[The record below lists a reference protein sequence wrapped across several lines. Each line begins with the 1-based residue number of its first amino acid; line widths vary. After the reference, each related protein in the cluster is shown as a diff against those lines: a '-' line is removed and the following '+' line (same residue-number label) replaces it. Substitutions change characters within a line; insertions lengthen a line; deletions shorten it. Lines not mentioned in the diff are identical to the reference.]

1 MKEID
6 VLTIGAGGG
15 AYPAAFRFAK
25 AGKDV
30 VMIDSKGVMSG
41 NCLAEGCV
49 PSKALREAADIYRA
63 SKKMKLF
70 GLSGKIELDYAKVVK
85 HKDRIQK
92 IRYEQHAEELKEASK
107 HLKLIKGV
115 ASFLDEHTVEVETK
129 GGKEE
134 YRAENIL
141 IASGADITVPPIK
154 GAEYCITS
162 RDIFALNPALRE
174 LPESLTIIGGGYIG
188 LETATI
194 FNALGVKIHIVEMM
208 DRILPATEPRL
219 SEKLHALL
227 DPNIEI
233 VLNARVEEIK
243 KDDDKYEVV
252 YTQHEIEKNVKSDL
266 VLMAIGRKP
275 VVPKGTQEI
284 GVNVEKGKI
293 VVNNALQ
300 TNIPHIYAPGDVNGL
315 SMLFH
320 SAVRQSLVA
329 ANNVMAGNHPIDYMN
344 FDAVPTTV
352 FTFPEIAYV
361 GIMPSIAKE
370 EHIDLVETDY
380 QFKVDSRAQIF
391 DEMEGEIREFFD
403 VRTMRLV
410 GAWVVGIDADNLIG
424 ELGIAVANGLNVK
437 EIAEFANQHPMSSEG
452 ISKAARK
459 LL

>member
-1 MKEID
+1 MKKVD

-15 AYPAAFRFAK
+15 AYPAGFRLAK

-30 VMIDSKGVMSG
+30 VMIDSKGIMSG

-49 PSKALREAADIYRA
+49 PSKALREAADIYRT

-70 GLSGKIELDYAKVVK
+70 GLSGKAKLDYAKVVE
-85 HKDRIQK
+85 HKDQVQK
-92 IRYEQHAEELKEASK
+92 IRYEQHYEELKEASK

-115 ASFLDEHTVEVETK
+115 ASFIDEHTVEVET
-129 GGKEE
+129 
-134 YRAENIL
+134 ENGREGYKADHII
-141 IASGADITVPPIK
+141 IASGADAIVSSIK

-162 RDIFALNPALRE
+162 RDIFALKPTLKK
-174 LPESLTIIGGGYIG
+174 LPETLIIIGAGYIG
-188 LETATI
+188 LEIATV
-194 FNALGVKIHIVEMM
+194 FNEFEVKVYVIEMM
-208 DRILPATEPRL
+208 DRILPTMEPRL
-219 SEKLHALL
+219 SKKLHALL

-233 VLNARVEEIK
+233 VLNAKVEKIK
-243 KDDDKYEVV
+243 KNNDKYEVV
-252 YTQHEIEKNVKSDL
+252 YTQHGIKKNVKSDL
-266 VLMAIGRKP
+266 VLMAIGRRP
-275 VVPKGTQEI
+275 VVPQGTQEI
-284 GVNVEKGKI
+284 GVNLERGKV

-329 ANNVMAGNHPIDYMN
+329 ANNIMASNHPVDYMN

-352 FTFPEIAYV
+352 FTFPKIAYV
-361 GIMPSIAKE
+361 GILPQEAKKRNIE
-370 EHIDLVETDY
+370 LVEADY
-380 QFKVDSRAQIF
+380 QFKLDSRAQIF
-391 DEMEGEIREFFD
+391 NEMEGEIREFFD
-403 VRTMRLV
+403 IRTMRLV

-424 ELGIAVANGLNVK
+424 ELGIAVANSLNIK
-437 EIAEFANQHPMSSEG
+437 DIAEFADQHPMSSEG

>member
-1 MKEID
+1 MKEVD

-15 AYPAAFRFAK
+15 AYPAAFRLAK
-25 AGKDV
+25 AGKDI
-30 VMIDSKGVMSG
+30 VMVDSKGIMSG

-49 PSKALREAADIYRA
+49 PSKALREAADVYRT
-63 SKKMKLF
+63 SKKAEVF
-70 GLSGKIELDYAKVVK
+70 GLNGKVDFDYQKIVS
-85 HKDRIQK
+85 HKDRVQK

-115 ASFLDEHTVEVETK
+115 ASFLDEHTVEVKTEN
-129 GGKEE
+129 GKEE
-134 YRAENIL
+134 YRAQDII
-141 IASGADITVPPIK
+141 IASGSDIAMPSIK

-162 RDIFALNPALRE
+162 RDIFALDPSLKE
-174 LPESLTIIGGGYIG
+174 LPESLTIIGAGYIG

-194 FNALGVKIHIVEMM
+194 FNEFGVKVRVVEMM
-208 DRILPATEPRL
+208 DRILPTTEPRL

-227 DPNIEI
+227 EPNIEI
-233 VLNARVEEIK
+233 ILNAKVEEIK
-243 KDDDKYEVV
+243 KDNEKYEVV
-252 YTQHEIEKNVKSDL
+252 YTQHEIKKNVKSDL

-275 VVPKGTQEI
+275 VVPQGTQET
-284 GVNVEKGKI
+284 GVNVKKGKI

-329 ANNVMAGNHPIDYMN
+329 ANNIMAGNHPIDYMN

-352 FTFPEIAYV
+352 FTFPKIAYV
-361 GIMPSIAKE
+361 GITPSIAKE
-370 EHIDLVETDY
+370 RNIELVETDY
-380 QFKVDSRAQIF
+380 QFKVDARAQIF

-403 VRTMRLV
+403 IRTMRLV

-424 ELGIAVANGLNVK
+424 ELGIAVAKGLNVK
-437 EIAEFANQHPMSSEG
+437 DIAEFADQHPMSSEG